1 MFQNQYVQYNKVIK
15 KPSNP
20 KRSKYTFAGW
30 YTDSKL
36 TKAWDF
42 NTKIKSGKTL
52 YAKWKKISLKQAV
65 HLKMC
70 RMFPVKR

>member
-1 MFQNQYVQYNKVIK
+1 MYTVNFKSNGGSSVSKQYVQYNKVIK

-52 YAKWKKISLKQAV
+52 YAKWKKK
-65 HLKMC
+65 
-70 RMFPVKR
+70 